1 MIKIKIN
8 FFYETYFGYKINIKM
23 KAAERRKKRLQE
35 KKNKQNLGLDKNE
48 VGEKI
53 LTPLK
58 KENFGNPENINEF
71 NLNKNIKDVT
81 ISKPSKNT
89 DIEKTSQKIRERK
102 ERGRRKKNTM
112 DSDVTSEIGFN
123 DKNSNKNINEN
134 ISIKKTNSNNSINK
148 NFINEKDSK
157 QLLEAL
163 EPIPPISQKKVNFN
177 IPSNKSLNINNIDL
191 NNKPNSNSSSNSNNS
206 IKINN
211 FNINNND
218 IPSTLPIPNYQLLEK
233 QIPNIKKENVDDF
246 LKKTNPDKPS
256 DEQKQSEVKRMIQV
270 MNLRPNPKNSYNQV
284 ILNDKNKYAYNLT
297 QKIED
302 NYDYYENQKEINELR
317 EQVKEEEKNLEEKLK
332 RNREE
337 IQKKIEKI
345 IYLQNKLIN
354 SEQGDIVALEEENK
368 IYEIQINNYL
378 VTLKRLEEENMKEK
392 KRMHSLINEE
402 IIPLQKELKAEINE
416 VRNLKNQLKFMNKK
430 VPPKDILKKIEVVMK
445 YMKHCT

>member
-1 MIKIKIN
+1 
-8 FFYETYFGYKINIKM
+8 
-23 KAAERRKKRLQE
+23 
-35 KKNKQNLGLDKNE
+35 
-48 VGEKI
+48 
-53 LTPLK
+53 
-58 KENFGNPENINEF
+58 
-71 NLNKNIKDVT
+71 
-81 ISKPSKNT
+81 
-89 DIEKTSQKIRERK
+89 
-102 ERGRRKKNTM
+102 M
-112 DSDVTSEIGFN
+112 DSDITSEPGIN

-134 ISIKKTNSNNSINK
+134 LNIKKTNSNNSINR

-191 NNKPNSNSSSNSNNS
+191 NNKPNSNSNSISNKS
-206 IKINN
+206 IKIND
-211 FNINNND
+211 FNIINND
-218 IPSTLPIPNYQLLEK
+218 IPSTIPIPNYQLLEK

-256 DEQKQSEVKRMIQV
+256 DEEKQSEVKRMIQV

-302 NYDYYENQKEINELR
+302 NYNYYENQKEINELR
-317 EQVKEEEKNLEEKLK
+317 EQVKEEEKYLEEKLK

-402 IIPLQKELKAEINE
+402 IIPLQKELQAEINE
-416 VRNLKNQLKFMNKK
+416 VRILKNQLKFMNKK
-430 VPPKDILKKIEVVMK
+430 VPPIDILKKIEVVMK